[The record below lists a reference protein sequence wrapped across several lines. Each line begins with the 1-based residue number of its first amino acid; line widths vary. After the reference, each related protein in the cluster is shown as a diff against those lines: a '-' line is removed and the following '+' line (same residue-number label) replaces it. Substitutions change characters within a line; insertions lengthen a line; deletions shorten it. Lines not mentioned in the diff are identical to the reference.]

1 MKDATMNTIQTAAQ
15 TIETAQN
22 AQTITE
28 AAAAVRGV
36 RPVLECITVGE
47 YFARLD
53 AGEVVNPA
61 YQSGL
66 RWPVKMLDAF
76 AADAIAGKALPPL
89 ILSAIPCAD
98 GVLYIR
104 TDGNQRTFA
113 LSRARDALAERMNE
127 DTPTEEGG
135 KAEAQL
141 AALESA
147 LLPILTYQMD
157 AAAAADFFKRLNA
170 GVKLS
175 GVQAAKAEYT
185 TSVQEALNGLRER
198 MEAQR
203 GAATR
208 WGKAN
213 PDTASSMLLAA
224 VLNPG
229 KASSASATARLVLK
243 ECQQP
248 GADALAACS
257 TALKVLARLEASD
270 KAISAAIAKE
280 EAAAAAAD
288 AAGEVYIPGEG
299 ASFGPDGPDG
309 AYWASPA
316 RLVPLALLCQQA
328 QKGVPA
334 EDMPALVTRLANTC
348 RTINRHAKGKISIT
362 RPARGK
368 APAKKEAVAV
378 CDIWSDT
385 SNAHKATSARF
396 QHLRSYYADMVR
408 AEQAKAAQTTSAQTA
423 QPASV
428 KDAAA
433 AFTAAV
439 NEGGVDND

>member
-1 MKDATMNTIQTAAQ
+1 MKDATMNTKTAAQ
-15 TIETAQN
+15 TIETAQ
-22 AQTITE
+22 TVTE

-36 RPVLECITVGE
+36 IPALEVITVGE

-113 LSRARDALAERMNE
+113 LSRARDALAERMGE
-127 DTPTEEGG
+127 DVPTEESG

-141 AALESA
+141 AALEGA
-147 LLPILTYQMD
+147 QLPILTYKMD
-157 AAAAADFFKRLNA
+157 AAAAADFFRRLNA

-185 TSVQEALNGLRER
+185 EAVQEVLNGLRER

-203 GAATR
+203 GPATR

-224 VLNPG
+224 TLNPA

-248 GADALAACS
+248 GADALAACA
-257 TALKVLARLEASD
+257 TALKVIARLEASD
-270 KAISAAIAKE
+270 KATAALIAQE
-280 EAAAAAAD
+280 EARAAAAD
-288 AAGEVYIPGEG
+288 ANGEVYIPGEG
-299 ASFGPDGPDG
+299 ANFGPDGPDG

-328 QKGVPA
+328 QKGVSV
-334 EDMPALVTRLANTC
+334 EDMPALVTRLANVC
-348 RTINRHAKGKISIT
+348 RTINRHTKAKVSIT

-368 APAKKEAVAV
+368 APAKKEAVSIV
-378 CDIWSDT
+378 DIWADT

-396 QHLRSYYADMVR
+396 QHLRAFYVDAVK
-408 AEQAKAAQTTSAQTA
+408 AEQAKAAQPAQNASA

-439 NEGGVDND
+439 NEGGEA